1 MISEIV
7 SIAQEA
13 GFDLIPLIDHQ
24 AIQVAL
30 DKCYQAKSKGYFAL
44 LPRQEELRF
53 GSYGITA
60 VSRIELVA
68 TCNTDYTNS
77 DDDDFN
83 AVNDAVSSLRRDL
96 TDIIAAVMN
105 TGVYDNISR
114 VSYVV
119 VPYRYDS
126 FQTAVTAT
134 FEISKPASLC

>member
-1 MISEIV
+1 MIKEIV

-24 AIQVAL
+24 AVQVEL
-30 DKCYQAKSKGYFAL
+30 DKCYQTKSKGYFVL

-53 GSYGITA
+53 GSYGISA

-77 DDDDFN
+77 DKEDFN

-134 FEISKPASLC
+134 FELSKPASLC